1 MFFYLSS
8 AFHTIQPHR
17 LSEKL
22 SNMNAHASTITWML
36 DYFTNRPQYVKVQP
50 GRKSCSNQPALA
62 SEQNVVSDVSFG
74 PSLELHRGQFCRRV
88 CFLFIREI
96 VGSSHGDCIIT
107 KYADDTVLT
116 GLITDKDDHFRHE
129 IDSFVQ

>member
-1 MFFYLSS
+1 MHPPDFFYLSS

-74 PSLELHRGQFCRRV
+74 PSLELHRGRQ
-88 CFLFIREI
+88 I